1 VSSVPVEIAIAKPS
15 ASIASVSRWR
25 LTRRER
31 RNLAMGLLFIS
42 PWIIGFVVFLVY
54 PIYYTIRIS
63 FTEYSGF
70 REPEWIGLENYRR
83 LIHDDLFWTAVYNT
97 MYYTVLAVPIGAVVA
112 MVLALA
118 MNQPLPEVPI
128 YRAIIYIPS
137 VIPLFT
143 LAFIYQNLMNPT
155 QGLFNRFLIW
165 LGGPNINW
173 FGDPRYAKIAL
184 VLLAQYGAGQAAIIF
199 LAARKGIPSTLY
211 DAASLDGAN
220 SWRKFL
226 NVTLPLMTP
235 VILYDIILGL
245 SLGLQIFT
253 QVYIVSGVPP
263 GGPANSTLVYV
274 LYLYR
279 NAFAFSAMGYAAA
292 LALILFIITLLISLL
307 IFKTSKSWVNYDT
320 V

>member
-1 VSSVPVEIAIAKPS
+1 MAADTTLRLPPTS
-15 ASIASVSRWR
+15 APATHHWR

-31 RNLAMGLLFIS
+31 RNLTVGLLFIS
-42 PWIIGFVVFLVY
+42 PWLAGFIIFLLY
-54 PIYYTIRIS
+54 PIIYTIRIS
-63 FTEYSGF
+63 FTRYTGF
-70 REPEWIGLENYRR
+70 GTPEWIGLQNYRD
-83 LIHDDLFWTAVYNT
+83 LIRDDLFWTAVYNT
-97 MYYTVLAVPIGAVVA
+97 MYYTCLAVPIGAVVA

-143 LAFIYQNLMNPT
+143 LTFIYQNLMNPT

-184 VLLAQYGAGQAAIIF
+184 VILAQYGAGQAAIIF
-199 LAARKGIPSTLY
+199 LAGLKGIPMSLY
-211 DAASLDGAN
+211 EAAMLDGAG
-220 SWRKFL
+220 SWRRFL

-235 VILYDIILGL
+235 IILYDLILGL

-253 QVYIVSGVPP
+253 QVYIVSGVPI

-274 LYLYR
+274 VYLYS
-279 NAFAFSAMGYAAA
+279 NAFRYSALGYAAA
-292 LALILFIITLLISLL
+292 LAWILFLVTMILALL
-307 IFKTSKSWVNYDT
+307 IFWSSKRWVNYDRT
-320 V
+320 

>member
-1 VSSVPVEIAIAKPS
+1 VAADTTLRLPPTS
-15 ASIASVSRWR
+15 APATHRWR

-31 RNLAMGLLFIS
+31 RNLTVGLLFIS
-42 PWIIGFVVFLVY
+42 PWLAGFIIFLLY
-54 PIYYTIRIS
+54 PIIYTIRIS
-63 FTEYSGF
+63 FTRYTGF
-70 REPEWIGLENYRR
+70 GTPEWIGLQNYRD
-83 LIHDDLFWTAVYNT
+83 LIRDDLFWTAVYNT
-97 MYYTVLAVPIGAVVA
+97 MYYTFLAVPIGAVVA

-143 LAFIYQNLMNPT
+143 LTFIYQNLMNPT

-184 VLLAQYGAGQAAIIF
+184 VILAQYGAGQAAIIF
-199 LAARKGIPSTLY
+199 LAGLKGIPMSLY
-211 DAASLDGAN
+211 EAAMLDGAG
-220 SWRKFL
+220 SWRRFL

-235 VILYDIILGL
+235 IILYDLILGL

-253 QVYIVSGVPP
+253 QVYIVSGVPI

-274 LYLYR
+274 VYLYS
-279 NAFAFSAMGYAAA
+279 NAFRYSALGYAAA
-292 LALILFIITLLISLL
+292 LAWILFLVTMILALL
-307 IFKTSKSWVNYDT
+307 IFWSSKRWVNYDRT
-320 V
+320 

>member
-1 VSSVPVEIAIAKPS
+1 MAADTTLRLPPTS
-15 ASIASVSRWR
+15 APATHRWR

-31 RNLAMGLLFIS
+31 RNLTVGLLFIS
-42 PWIIGFVVFLVY
+42 PWLAGFIIFLLY
-54 PIYYTIRIS
+54 PIIYTIRIS
-63 FTEYSGF
+63 FTRYTGF
-70 REPEWIGLENYRR
+70 GTPEWIGLQNYRD
-83 LIHDDLFWTAVYNT
+83 LIRDDLFWTAVYNT
-97 MYYTVLAVPIGAVVA
+97 MYYTFLAVPIGAVVA

-143 LAFIYQNLMNPT
+143 LTFIYQNLMNPT

-184 VLLAQYGAGQAAIIF
+184 VILAQYGAGQAAIIF
-199 LAARKGIPSTLY
+199 LAGLKGIPMSLY
-211 DAASLDGAN
+211 EAAMLDGAG
-220 SWRKFL
+220 SWRRFL

-235 VILYDIILGL
+235 IILYDLILGL

-253 QVYIVSGVPP
+253 QVYIVSGVPI

-274 LYLYR
+274 VYLYS
-279 NAFAFSAMGYAAA
+279 NAFRYSALGYAAA
-292 LALILFIITLLISLL
+292 LAWILFLVTMILALL
-307 IFKTSKSWVNYDT
+307 IFWSSKRWVNYDRT
-320 V
+320 